1 MTAKQHRE
9 FLIRYATGEI
19 TALEL
24 RRQFDGV
31 TYGDIFRMLA
41 DEGLALPKNPVAGR
55 EDKIARAR
63 EWLFPKHI
71 HVQ

>member
-1 MTAKQHRE
+1 MVERQRQELLT
-9 FLIRYATGEI
+9 RYARGEI
-19 TALEL
+19 TALDL
-24 RRQFDGV
+24 RRQFGGA

-63 EWLFPKHI
+63 EWLFPKHGDA
-71 HVQ
+71 Q